1 MKTIQEMKEAIQQD
15 KFIETFAMLY
25 GEQKEM
31 QKQRYMQAIETFQDH
46 FPNNQEIEIYSAPG
60 RSEVGGN
67 HTDHQHGRVLA
78 AGVNMDSIAIVAPT
92 GDYSVHI
99 ISEGFHIQPITL
111 EDLEKNEAE
120 YGTSEALVRGV
131 AAGMR
136 AHGHRIGGFRA
147 YITSDVLGGSGLSSS
162 AAFEVLLGAIMN
174 HLYNEGSI
182 DMIEI
187 AQISQYAENEYFG
200 KPCGLLDQMAC
211 ALGGFVFIDF
221 KDTKV
226 PVVEKVMYDFTKSGY
241 ALCIIDTKQDHADLT
256 DEYAAIPKEMK
267 QIAQYLGCDYLR
279 EVSFDE
285 FLKNIPVLRELFGDR
300 SVLRAMHFFGE
311 DERAHLETQA
321 LKQENFSAFLQLVK
335 ESGNSSYK
343 FLQNVFSI
351 KDLTHQGVSLAICMA
366 EEILQGKGA
375 VRVHG
380 GGFAGTIQ
388 CFVPNEQLA
397 EFKQRM
403 ELIFG
408 EHSCHI
414 LSIRPCGGIKF
425 A

>member
-31 QKQRYMQAIETFQDH
+31 QKQRYMQAIETFHEH

-136 AHGHRIGGFRA
+136 THGHRIGGFRA

-162 AAFEVLLGAIMN
+162 AAFEVLLGTIMN

-226 PVVEKVMYDFTKSGY
+226 PVVEKVTYDFTKSGY

-285 FLKNIPVLRELFGDR
+285 FLKKIPVLRELFGDR
-300 SVLRAMHFFGE
+300 SVLRAMHFFRE
-311 DERAHLETQA
+311 DERAQLETQA
-321 LKQENFSAFLQLVK
+321 LKQENFPAFLQLVK

>member
-31 QKQRYMQAIETFQDH
+31 QKQRYMQAIETFHEH

-78 AGVNMDSIAIVAPT
+78 AGVNMDSIAIVAQT

-162 AAFEVLLGAIMN
+162 AAFEVLLGTIMN

-226 PVVEKVMYDFTKSGY
+226 PVVEKVTYDFTKSGY

-285 FLKNIPVLRELFGDR
+285 FLKKIPVLRELFGDR
-300 SVLRAMHFFGE
+300 SVLRAMHFFRE
-311 DERAHLETQA
+311 DERAQLETQA
-321 LKQENFSAFLQLVK
+321 LKQENFPAFLQLIK

-351 KDLTHQGVSLAICMA
+351 KDLAHQGVSLAICMA

>member
-31 QKQRYMQAIETFQDH
+31 QKQRYMQAIETFHEH

-136 AHGHRIGGFRA
+136 THGHRIGGFRA

-162 AAFEVLLGAIMN
+162 AAFEVLLGTIMN

-226 PVVEKVMYDFTKSGY
+226 PVVEKVTYDFTKSGY

-285 FLKNIPVLRELFGDR
+285 FLKKIPVLRELFGDR
-300 SVLRAMHFFGE
+300 SVLRAMHFFRE
-311 DERAHLETQA
+311 DERAQLETQA
-321 LKQENFSAFLQLVK
+321 LKQENFSVFLQLIK

>member
-31 QKQRYMQAIETFQDH
+31 QKQRYVKAIETFQDH

-162 AAFEVLLGAIMN
+162 AAFEVLLGTIMN

-226 PVVEKVMYDFTKSGY
+226 PVVEKVTYDFTKSGY

-285 FLKNIPVLRELFGDR
+285 FLKKIPVLRELFGDR
-300 SVLRAMHFFGE
+300 SVLRAMHFFRE
-311 DERAHLETQA
+311 DERAQLETQA
-321 LKQENFSAFLQLVK
+321 LKQENFPAFLQLVK